1 MPVNFTAPEGATL
14 PKTDGSMFAPTPLWD
29 RAPKKR
35 RRGASAAARQP
46 RNDPAMDAGEPGAG
60 AGVLGATT
68 AAEPLDPVYE
78 TQPPVLAHSN
88 RTGMVAGAIAVGVVV
103 VAALGGVGWYAS
115 QSRAPGVA
123 ELTPGAPATSQVA
136 LNTAA
141 PPVNPMPAA
150 SSPAPVPAPVN
161 DSASTSQ
168 DSSASGVHGVIP
180 AAPRHTAKSVATRT
194 PTPRV
199 RPADNSSALSSG
211 VDASTTSP
219 MINTPAPA
227 PSASPMQAAPVN
239 PVVPAPAPA
248 TPSTTS
254 PPAGSTDDSAAPTA
268 SAPVAPTATP

>member
-1 MPVNFTAPEGATL
+1 MPVNFTAPEGATM

-35 RRGASAAARQP
+35 RRGAAAAARRP

-78 TQPPVLAHSN
+78 THPPVLAHAS
-88 RTGMVAGAIAVGVVV
+88 RTGAVAGAIAVGVVV

-115 QSRAPGVA
+115 QSRAHGVA
-123 ELTPGAPATSQVA
+123 ELTPGTPATSQMA

-141 PPVNPMPAA
+141 PPVNPTPAA
-150 SSPAPVPAPVN
+150 SAPAPVS
-161 DSASTSQ
+161 DSASTPQ
-168 DSSASGVHGVIP
+168 DSSPATVHRAIP
-180 AAPRHTAKSVATRT
+180 AAPRNTAKSVATRT

-199 RPADNSSALSSG
+199 RPADSSSALSSG
-211 VDASTTSP
+211 VDASTTAP
-219 MINTPAPA
+219 MINTPAPS
-227 PSASPMQAAPVN
+227 PSASPMQATPPVN
-239 PVVPAPAPA
+239 PAVPAPAPA
-248 TPSTTS
+248 TTTS

-268 SAPVAPTATP
+268 SAPAAPTATP

>member
-1 MPVNFTAPEGATL
+1 MPVNFTDPEGATM

-35 RRGASAAARQP
+35 RRATPEAARQP

-78 TQPPVLAHSN
+78 TQPPVMEHTS
-88 RTGMVAGAIAVGVVV
+88 RTGVVAGAIAVGVVV

-115 QSRAPGVA
+115 QSRAHGVA

-141 PPVNPMPAA
+141 PPANPTPAA
-150 SSPAPVPAPVN
+150 GSPAPVS
-161 DSASTSQ
+161 DSASTPQ
-168 DSSASGVHGVIP
+168 DSSPASVHGAIP
-180 AAPRHTAKSVATRT
+180 ATPRHTAKSLATRA

-199 RPADNSSALSSG
+199 RPAENSSALSSG
-211 VDASTTSP
+211 VDASTTAP
-219 MINTPAPA
+219 MINTPTPS
-227 PSASPMQAAPVN
+227 PSASPMQAAPIN
-239 PVVPAPAPA
+239 PVVPAPPPA
-248 TPSTTS
+248 RPATTS
-254 PPAGSTDDSAAPTA
+254 PPAGATDDSAAPPA